1 MTARERYMQNS
12 FMRITTEGTTVVQS
26 AGHAGVLD
34 GVVPGIAGAAS
45 STIIAQ
51 NSAGTV
57 FLKLDATDVHPRTG
71 LNLRFP
77 DGLSMVTSG
86 TTAPDYTV
94 LFR

>member
-1 MTARERYMQNS
+1 MGSRHLQNS

-26 AGHAGVLD
+26 AGNSGVLD
-34 GVVPGIAGAAS
+34 GIVPGIAGAAS

-51 NSAGTV
+51 NSAGV
-57 FLKLDATDVHPRTG
+57 IFMKLDATDVHPRTG
-71 LNLRFP
+71 LNLKFP

-86 TTAPDYTV
+86 TTPPDYTV